1 LRRIPDMVIRLVSIY
16 SRVLSIL
23 VDKGVDIISSDEL
36 GKLSGCPG
44 TQVRKD
50 LAYFGQ
56 FGTRGVGYNIS
67 DLKSKVTKILGMS
80 ERWKV
85 ALVGV
90 GNLGSAF
97 IAHEGFRRY
106 GFDII
111 ISFDT
116 DKNKVGKI
124 YNNVEIKD
132 VSELKQVISEMNI
145 KIVII
150 TVPAQFAQKVADL
163 LVDAGI
169 KAILNFAP
177 ITISVPKNVILRNV
191 DLSLELEALS
201 FFLTHKELQDN
212 ELSMLYI

>member
-1 LRRIPDMVIRLVSIY
+1 MVIRRVSIY

-116 DKNKVGKI
+116 DKSKVGKI

-132 VSELKQVISEMNI
+132 ISELKRVISEMNI

-201 FFLTHKELQDN
+201 FFLTHKEHQDN

>member
-1 LRRIPDMVIRLVSIY
+1 VIDFTFIKRERSLRRIPDMVIRRVSIY

-23 VDKGVDIISSDEL
+23 
-36 GKLSGCPG
+36 
-44 TQVRKD
+44 
-50 LAYFGQ
+50 
-56 FGTRGVGYNIS
+56 
-67 DLKSKVTKILGMS
+67 
-80 ERWKV
+80 
-85 ALVGV
+85 
-90 GNLGSAF
+90 
-97 IAHEGFRRY
+97 
-106 GFDII
+106 
-111 ISFDT
+111 
-116 DKNKVGKI
+116 
-124 YNNVEIKD
+124 EIKD

-201 FFLTHKELQDN
+201 FFLTHKEIQDN
-212 ELSMLYI
+212 ELSMLYICCDFEFLTYFKILHD

>member
-1 LRRIPDMVIRLVSIY
+1 MVIRRISIY

-36 GKLSGCPG
+36 GKLSGYPG
-44 TQVRKD
+44 TQIRKD

-116 DKNKVGKI
+116 DKSKVGKI

-132 VSELKQVISEMNI
+132 VSELKQTISEMNI

-177 ITISVPKNVILRNV
+177 ITISVPQNVILRNV